1 MMTLPLMFSW
11 CPHLLSKWVYFF
23 VSLLGWALFRK
34 TLCIN
39 RDVLNFFSSCSACF
53 SCLIEK
59 LNQESENWNPVL
71 AFDTFFCYCAA
82 RSSKNLEVLLPFQK
96 QSRKKNCRALE
107 RRAPERCAP
116 ERRSEWPERGR
127 SATPDCCPERYS
139 ERRSG
144 KWPER
149 WSASC
154 APTGA
159 PRHLETSKK

>member
-1 MMTLPLMFSW
+1 MRIATKFQW
-11 CPHLLSKWVYFF
+11 SKDRV
-23 VSLLGWALFRK
+23 
-34 TLCIN
+34 
-39 RDVLNFFSSCSACF
+39 
-53 SCLIEK
+53 
-59 LNQESENWNPVL
+59 
-71 AFDTFFCYCAA
+71 
-82 RSSKNLEVLLPFQK
+82 
-96 QSRKKNCRALE
+96 LE

-159 PRHLETSKK
+159 PGHLETSKK